1 MLTQAEQDR
10 IVAEV
15 RLIVRYVKIRDA
27 RVRRLEMNE
36 KAAKAAF
43 EKHIDRLRDMLKELG

>member
-1 MLTQAEQDR
+1 MLTQVEQDR

-15 RLIVRYVKIRDA
+15 RQIVRYVKIRDA